1 MKLPYFRKAHVP
13 KRKLTAYLL
22 DPQHESARGKASYF
36 IDRGFR
42 AGDWSVFAE
51 ALREHAALHDVTETE
66 TDEYGTIYVIEGPL
80 QIPGGTYTE
89 RSVRSVWMIPT
100 AQDAPRFITAYPLS

>member
-1 MKLPYFRKAHVP
+1 M
-13 KRKLTAYLL
+13 
-22 DPQHESARGKASYF
+22 
-36 IDRGFR
+36 
-42 AGDWSVFAE
+42 FAE